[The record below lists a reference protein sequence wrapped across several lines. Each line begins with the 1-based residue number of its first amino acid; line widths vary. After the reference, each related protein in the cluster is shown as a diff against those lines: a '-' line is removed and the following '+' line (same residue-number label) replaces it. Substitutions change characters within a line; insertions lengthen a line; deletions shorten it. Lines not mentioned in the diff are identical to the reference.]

1 VSSATYVRYELVR
14 TFRNRR
20 FLVLSLG
27 IPLILYLTIA
37 APNRNEHDL
46 GGSGIDAP
54 LYFMVG
60 LIAFGTMNAV
70 LAGGARI
77 ALERQVGW
85 NRQLRLTPLSA
96 STYFRTKV
104 LTGYV
109 MAAVTIALLYA
120 AGISLDVSLSASAW
134 VRMTVFILLG
144 LVPFAA
150 LGILLGHV
158 LTPDSIGPALGGT
171 TALTLH
177 PRRRVV
183 PGHERR
189 DAPCR
194 RGAPVLLARPG
205 EPHRTRGRH
214 LGSARVDRRRS
225 VDSGRRGALDPG
237 LPPRYGP
244 RLVKL
249 PLVPADLGAMTGRR
263 VATGIAFVAYAGL
276 GVGLVAYMIGLHDP
290 GSDLSVLDPLFD
302 GLIVLVYAVGLR
314 KLLRYRLIGDVRGML
329 AVPLIVLIA
338 APVAVVALLLLIGGP

>member
-1 VSSATYVRYELVR
+1 MSSATYVRYELVR

-120 AGISLDVSLSASAW
+120 AGISLGVSLSASAW

-158 LTPDSIGPALGGT
+158 LGPDSIGPALGGT
-171 TALTLH
+171 TALLSILGGVWFPVTSGAMH
-177 PRRRVV
+177 RVAEALPSYWLV
-183 PGHERR
+183 QASHIALGGGTWGALGWLVVGAWTAVAAALSIRAYRR
-189 DAPCR
+189 D
-194 RGAPVLLARPG
+194 
-205 EPHRTRGRH
+205 
-214 LGSARVDRRRS
+214 
-225 VDSGRRGALDPG
+225 
-237 LPPRYGP
+237 
-244 RLVKL
+244 
-249 PLVPADLGAMTGRR
+249 TGR
-263 VATGIAFVAYAGL
+263 G
-276 GVGLVAYMIGLHDP
+276 
-290 GSDLSVLDPLFD
+290 
-302 GLIVLVYAVGLR
+302 
-314 KLLRYRLIGDVRGML
+314 
-329 AVPLIVLIA
+329 
-338 APVAVVALLLLIGGP
+338 